1 MIELLGQFKGS
12 PVVALIAALVAA
24 LALTPLVRVLAI
36 RCKAL
41 ATQDE
46 RRIQSAAIP
55 EWGGL
60 AVFAAIALAALLW
73 RQPTLG
79 DIRPLA
85 PSSSLSDILFTK
97 ATVHL
102 SLSFFGCG
110 LLMLLL
116 GMADDRFEIKPHWK
130 LLGQLVVAALLWAGG
145 VRIQTIPFTAGTQV
159 LAVPL
164 SFVVTVFWVLL
175 LTNAVNLIDGV
186 DGLATG
192 ICVIAAGTLM
202 LLEWHRAPWAAAV
215 AGSVCGACLGFL
227 RYNLPPARIYL
238 GDTGAML
245 LGFWLAALAMAAASK
260 TVAATTMLLPI
271 LVLGV
276 PLADTIWA
284 IIRRLRAGQPI
295 WRGDRG
301 HLHHRLLARGFP
313 PAKVLF
319 LLYGVSILLGA
330 VALMWQRLI
339 TN

>member
-1 MIELLGQFKGS
+1 MIELPAQFKGS

-24 LALTPLVRVLAI
+24 LVLTPLVRILAI

-41 ATQDE
+41 ARQDE
-46 RRIQSAAIP
+46 RRVHHCDIP

-60 AVFAAIALAALLW
+60 AVFASVALAAVLW
-73 RQPTLG
+73 RQPALS

-116 GMADDRFEIKPHWK
+116 GMADDRFEIKPQWK
-130 LLGQLVVAALLWAGG
+130 LLGQFVVAALLWAGG
-145 VRIQTIPFTAGTQV
+145 VRIQTIPFTAGTQA

-164 SFVVTVFWVLL
+164 SFCVTVFWVLL

-186 DGLATG
+186 DGLAAG
-192 ICVIAAGTLM
+192 ICAIAAGTLM
-202 LLEWHRAPWAAAV
+202 LLDWHRAPWAAAV
-215 AGSVCGACLGFL
+215 AGSVCGACVGFL
-227 RYNLPPARIYL
+227 RYNLPPARIFL

-245 LGFWLAALAMAAASK
+245 LGFWLAVLAMAAASK

-276 PLADTIWA
+276 PLADTVWA
-284 IIRRLRAGQPI
+284 VFRRLRARQPI

-319 LLYGVSILLGA
+319 LLYGVSVMLGA
-330 VALMWQRLI
+330 MALLWQKLGG
-339 TN
+339 